1 MINKKEETKVL
12 LRSTVLIF
20 ILLVVSWFS
29 IAKYQSLKKQ
39 KEARVFISQIVD
51 SVFRNTNF
59 YQHRTDSNVI
69 EKLETHRDLMSN
81 QYTISTI
88 DYSWGIYEA
97 KIVFDNGV
105 SVKVDVTFQYNMPF
119 LYHFHILND
128 PVISSKT
135 QPPVNQEDK

>member
-1 MINKKEETKVL
+1 MINKKETTKVL
-12 LRSTVLIF
+12 LRNTVLIF

-59 YQHRTDSNVI
+59 YRHRTDSNVI

-105 SVKVDVTFQYNMPF
+105 SAKVDVTFQYNMPF
-119 LYHFHILND
+119 LYLKPN
-128 PVISSKT
+128 
-135 QPPVNQEDK
+135 NYE

>member
-1 MINKKEETKVL
+1 MINKKETTKVL
-12 LRSTVLIF
+12 LRNTVLIF

-105 SVKVDVTFQYNMPF
+105 SAKVDVTFQYNMPF

>member
-1 MINKKEETKVL
+1 MINKKETTKVL

-135 QPPVNQEDK
+135 LSPLIQEDK

>member
-1 MINKKEETKVL
+1 MINKKETTKVL
-12 LRSTVLIF
+12 LRNTVLIF

-59 YQHRTDSNVI
+59 YKHRTDSNVI

-128 PVISSKT
+128 PAISSKT
-135 QPPVNQEDK
+135 LSPLIQEDK

>member
-1 MINKKEETKVL
+1 MINKKEATKVL

-105 SVKVDVTFQYNMPF
+105 SVKVDVIFQYNMPF

-128 PVISSKT
+128 PVTSSKT
-135 QPPVNQEDK
+135 PSPVIQEDK

>member
-1 MINKKEETKVL
+1 MINKKETTKVL
-12 LRSTVLIF
+12 LRNTVLIF

-69 EKLETHRDLMSN
+69 EKLEAHRDLMSN

-105 SVKVDVTFQYNMPF
+105 SAKVDVTFQYNMPF

-135 QPPVNQEDK
+135 QPPVIQEDK